1 LLTSTRFLE
10 LNVAVQDFLRFRDR
24 LVAFHALMSDM
35 EFEFNRAAN
44 HLGTLVRSNL
54 EWFGPENFATLAG
67 APEEIRDVLAT
78 FLVEGAKMAQRP
90 FVALQ
95 ALGRGEQIINA
106 SLTDE
111 ELERQKAQL
120 DAILAVLA
128 PNLQTIP
135 ARSPSPVD
143 ESNQAGPSKFDGAME

>member
-1 LLTSTRFLE
+1 MLTSTRFLE

-24 LVAFHALMSDM
+24 LVAFHALLSDM
-35 EFEFNRAAN
+35 EFEFSRAAN
-44 HLGTLVRSNL
+44 NLGTLVRSNL

-78 FLVEGAKMAQRP
+78 FLVEGAKQAQRP

-95 ALGRGEQIINA
+95 ALGHGDQVSNA
-106 SLTDE
+106 NQTDE
-111 ELERQKAQL
+111 ELERQNTQL
-120 DAILAVLA
+120 AAILAVLA
-128 PNLQTIP
+128 PSLQTIP
-135 ARSPSPVD
+135 ARSPTPVE